1 MDDGGFGF
9 SAYMLLACVVVW
21 AVESRKGEERMRG
34 KDEAGAGAI
43 ILLGSSEIWKYSP
56 QLNGEY

>member
-34 KDEAGAGAI
+34 KEEAGAGAI
-43 ILLGSSEIWKYSP
+43 ILGSSLVVPKFRNTVPS
-56 QLNGEY
+56 